1 MLLSH
6 QLDNSTSDITATTDG
21 CFRGEGYVV
30 GRDVKLV
37 NRAGFSAQTQERT

>member
-1 MLLSH
+1 MLLFNNWIINH
-6 QLDNSTSDITATTDG
+6 QILQQQQMDA
-21 CFRGEGYVV
+21 RGEGYVV